1 MDINAFIEAIGQ
13 CELKGDKIVIGSEKI
28 HDALLFI
35 KNNFTYK
42 MLKSITA
49 IDLGKEIELIY
60 NLYSIENEET
70 VLISITVQQDAISVT
85 DIFSSAIADENEIYD
100 LFGINFSGN
109 KDLKRLYMPKNW
121 DGYPLKKDYIQDDT
135 RLVWND
141 DNNNDYT

>member
-13 CELKGDKIVIGSEKI
+13 CELIDNKIVISSEKI